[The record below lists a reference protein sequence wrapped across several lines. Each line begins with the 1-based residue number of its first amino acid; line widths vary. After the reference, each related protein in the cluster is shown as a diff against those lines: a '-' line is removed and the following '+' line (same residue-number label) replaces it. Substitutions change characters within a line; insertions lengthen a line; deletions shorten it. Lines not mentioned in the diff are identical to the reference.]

1 MSNKVK
7 LTEIQIQVSEMV
19 ELIRRQ
25 RHFIGLLS
33 KSSPKQRKQL
43 LKTISR
49 EQLKALSEIAHN
61 VIKAILI
68 LSIREKEKLRKRKR
82 LIHLL
87 GNKTIGFKR
96 KRNFICQHQR
106 GILVFIETVLPHLQN
121 VIQ

>member
-1 MSNKVK
+1 
-7 LTEIQIQVSEMV
+7 MV

-33 KSSPKQRKQL
+33 KSSPQQRKQL

-68 LSIREKEKLRKRKR
+68 LSIREKEKE
-82 LIHLL
+82 
-87 GNKTIGFKR
+87 
-96 KRNFICQHQR
+96 
-106 GILVFIETVLPHLQN
+106 ET
-121 VIQ
+121 